1 MATPIYLDYNG
12 TTPHAPEV
20 IAAMRPFLENA
31 FGNPSSNHWYGIR
44 PKRAVEQARRQ
55 VAALLGC
62 APAEVVFTSG
72 GTESN
77 NHAIRGAAANLSGR
91 GRHIITSTVEH
102 PAVLAVCRYLETQGF
117 SVTLVPV
124 DSEGLVHPAEV
135 AAAIRP
141 DTILISLMH
150 ANNEVGTVQAVAE
163 VAALARP
170 RGILVHTDAA
180 QSLGKIPVDVAALG
194 VDLLSLAGHK
204 LYAPKGVGALYIRR
218 GVSLEKFCHGA
229 GQENGL
235 RAGTEN
241 VLEIVG
247 LGQAC
252 EIAARDLD
260 ANQAHMQTLR
270 DRLEARFFEML
281 GDIRRNGH
289 PVKRLPNTLSV
300 SFKGLEANRI
310 LEEIGLEV
318 AASAGA
324 ACHADTVALS
334 HVLEAMALPLE
345 WAKGTLRFSLGRMTT
360 AAEIDRAAAVVIA
373 AVVKLRKA
381 AGQV

>member
-20 IAAMRPFLENA
+20 ISAMRPFLENA

-124 DSEGLVHPAEV
+124 DSEGLVHPADV

-150 ANNEVGTVQAVAE
+150 ANNEVGTVQPLAE